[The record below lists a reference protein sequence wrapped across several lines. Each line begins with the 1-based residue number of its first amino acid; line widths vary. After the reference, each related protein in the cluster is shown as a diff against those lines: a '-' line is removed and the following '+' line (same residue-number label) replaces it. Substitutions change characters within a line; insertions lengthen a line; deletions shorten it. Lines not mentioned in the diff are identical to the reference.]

1 MKFAHKSK
9 SPPASPA
16 DGLKSASELA
26 LERAVHAQHPEEAK
40 GDDGEQVSLSR
51 AECDRLR
58 AETAKAA
65 EHWDRL
71 LRTQAEFENYRK
83 RMAREKQ
90 DWIRSGNEK
99 LLAALLTPLD
109 HFEMG
114 LQAARQSSSFVALRE
129 GMELVHSQFRAA
141 LQAQGVSEIEA
152 IGKVFDPAQ
161 HEAVGHQE
169 SEAPEGQILQE
180 LRKGYRLHDR
190 VLRAATVIVSKEKGE
205 GDPLPDAPPPADG
218 PKDEAQEI

>member
-1 MKFAHKSK
+1 
-9 SPPASPA
+9 
-16 DGLKSASELA
+16 
-26 LERAVHAQHPEEAK
+26 
-40 GDDGEQVSLSR
+40 
-51 AECDRLR
+51 
-58 AETAKAA
+58 
-65 EHWDRL
+65 
-71 LRTQAEFENYRK
+71 
-83 RMAREKQ
+83 
-90 DWIRSGNEK
+90 
-99 LLAALLTPLD
+99 
-109 HFEMG
+109 
-114 LQAARQSSSFVALRE
+114 
-129 GMELVHSQFRAA
+129 MELVHSQFRAA